1 MPCPGEQVPSVSARP
16 YRLRKTG
23 CGTDGRGLKFPRPSF
38 VSGEVNTDT
47 IRTKRTDTDGDGCTR
62 SLAPIGWPPF
72 AWRRSCDMFGV
83 AHPAPDRRSTVL
95 PCGRRAGSLVRR
107 KP

>member
-38 VSGEVNTDT
+38 VSEEVNTDT

-72 AWRRSCDMFGV
+72 GWRRSRPPRYRACV
-83 AHPAPDRRSTVL
+83 WAPRW
-95 PCGRRAGSLVRR
+95 
-107 KP
+107 KPGPP